1 MGSSIILIS
10 PEHGTQAQRK
20 VKTLGVISG
29 PKILIAATIL
39 PVLLVIILNTKLTSK
54 PTFCTALLLVFC
66 PAITKD
72 QKIQKVR
79 STVPRTTDTRRLNP

>member
-10 PEHGTQAQRK
+10 PEHGTQAQWK

-39 PVLLVIILNTKLTSK
+39 PVLVVFMFKTKLTSK
-54 PTFCTALLLVFC
+54 RTFCTALLLVFC
-66 PAITKD
+66 PPITKD
-72 QKIQKVR
+72 QKIQKVY
-79 STVPRTTDTRRLNP
+79 VLQYHGLRTHAG